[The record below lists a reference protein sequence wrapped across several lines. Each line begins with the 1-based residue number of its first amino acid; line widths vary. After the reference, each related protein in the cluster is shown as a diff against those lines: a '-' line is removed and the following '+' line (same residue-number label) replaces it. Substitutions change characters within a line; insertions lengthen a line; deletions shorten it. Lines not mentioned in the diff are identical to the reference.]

1 MQKSGAWL
9 PVAHGDFSI
18 RSLLSSLCGENE
30 GKEINYMVVGL
41 FTYSQKKKRSV
52 RSHWRDLLEK

>member
-1 MQKSGAWL
+1 M
-9 PVAHGDFSI
+9 AHGDFSI

-30 GKEINYMVVGL
+30 GREINYMVVGL